1 MLNED
6 VFSSYSLGAGLTD
19 GAQETARPVRFV
31 GYLVCAAGFLLC
43 VVAFYPG
50 YVSPDSIRQL
60 TEGRAWSFTDWHPP
74 LMAAVWGVLDRAVP
88 GPFGMLLLHN
98 ALFWTALAVFWR
110 NEYRRSVLVGLG
122 FVGLGFLPTALALL
136 STVWK
141 DVGLGASLLLASALL
156 HTARRTGSRAALLA
170 SIPLLFYGYGV
181 RQNAAPAVLPLALW
195 SGFVALRVFRPAG
208 AKAVRRASAA
218 PPLVVGLVYF
228 MLLTAAVFTTTRV
241 LAGGRSSYIYQ
252 AVLMHDLAAVSK
264 ERGEALFPD
273 YILRGENFSPANAAV
288 GYQPEMAMTLFR
300 REGSGLRWT
309 ESADEAAALRAKWME
324 VVPANKAVYLRHRWE
339 VYKWL
344 TGLGKDEVCFPYL
357 ATSHKFGGYDPHEWA
372 VHRLLRAV
380 FWKLRNTLFFRGS
393 WWLLVSLTLLCLA
406 LVGRLK
412 GDLETV
418 CALSASGLL
427 YGVAYFF
434 VTPSCDFRFLWWTAL
449 SSLVGLC
456 LSALYAVEMI
466 SHRRAMLRSAE

>member
-1 MLNED
+1 M
-6 VFSSYSLGAGLTD
+6 TD

-50 YVSPDSIRQL
+50 YISPDSIRQL

-98 ALFWTALAVFWR
+98 ALFWSALAVFWR

-122 FVGLGFLPTALALL
+122 LVGLGFLPTALALL

-195 SGFVALRVFRPAG
+195 SGFVALRVFRPAK
-208 AKAVRRASAA
+208 AKAGAA
-218 PPLVVGLVYF
+218 LPLVVGLAYF

-241 LAGGRSSYIYQ
+241 LAGGRSSHIYQ
-252 AVLMHDLAAVSK
+252 AVMLHDLTAISK
-264 ERGEALFPD
+264 ERGEPLFPD
-273 YILRGENFSPANAAV
+273 YILRGENFSPANATAS
-288 GYQPEMAMTLFR
+288 YHPEIAMTLFR
-300 REGSGLRWT
+300 NEGSGLRMT
-309 ESADEAAALRAKWME
+309 ESADEVAALRAKWLE
-324 VVPANKAVYLRHRWE
+324 VVPANKGVYLRHRWE

-357 ATSHKFGGYDPHEWA
+357 STSRRFGGHDLNEWA

-380 FWKLRNTLFFRGS
+380 FWKLRNTPFFRGF
-393 WWLLVSLTLLCLA
+393 WWLLASLALLCLA
-406 LVGRLK
+406 LAGRLK

-418 CALSASGLL
+418 CALSASGFL
-427 YGVAYFF
+427 YGVTYFF
-434 VTPSCDFRFLWWTAL
+434 IAPSCDFRYLWWTAL

-466 SHRRAMLRSAE
+466 SHRRATLRSAEKFSRT